1 MNARIASID
10 SGDFKSPIGLSPSVS
25 QLSHLHEGDSAG
37 DDILFFRG
45 MDSPVHLVAQKPLP
59 VRRHAVLEAD
69 SMLIPASVI
78 RRIEQELRD
87 NEYDSRTVFSCCRGL
102 PRGSR
107 RFEEA
112 YIAARIRSFSKHRR
126 QITDPLLNKQSCTE
140 NPSAELNPYTMMKAL
155 PVPSH
160 PLAVIHLGHLMRHF
174 GIWVL
179 FLLGIQGLAGWRLSA
194 LANEYLEG
202 GRFFYLA
209 VALFVMLA
217 VDSAIWFRRRGNLS
231 AAFHIPGAVLFLTA
245 LVPVVVLHL
254 RDVLMA
260 LK

>member
-1 MNARIASID
+1 MNARIASFD
-10 SGDFKSPIGLSPSVS
+10 TGGFKSPIGLSAAVS
-25 QLSHLHEGDSAG
+25 PLSHLLEGDSAG
-37 DDILFFRG
+37 DDILFFRD
-45 MDSPVHLVAQKPLP
+45 MESPVHLVAQKSLP
-59 VRRHAVLEAD
+59 VRSHTVLDAD
-69 SMLIPASVI
+69 SMLVPASVI

-87 NEYDSRTVFSCCRGL
+87 NEYDSRTVFSSCRGL
-102 PRGSR
+102 SRGSR

-112 YIAARIRSFSKHRR
+112 YVAARIRSFSKHRR
-126 QITDPLLNKQSCTE
+126 QIIDPLLNRQPCTE
-140 NPSAELNPYTMMKAL
+140 NPPAELNRYTMMKAR

-160 PLAVIHLGHLMRHF
+160 PLAVIHLGHLMTHF
-174 GIWVL
+174 GIWVIG
-179 FLLGIQGLAGWRLSA
+179 LLGIQALAGWRISGFV
-194 LANEYLEG
+194 NEYLEG

-231 AAFHIPGAVLFLTA
+231 AAFHIPGAVLFITA

-254 RDVLMA
+254 RDVLLA